1 MNATMPAITFH
12 PGPSQRNGPSAIGD
26 GHQQQL
32 MSKANFAAIHD
43 QADFSMR
50 QALDDHLGQRFIPRS
65 HLDGWVIQQPSQPAG
80 HAWQASTAG
89 DALSHFAQMH
99 RSAFVQANHQP
110 TEIANPGDPFSRTKL
125 AQHFATGM
133 VQFWYRHGSPRK
145 LVSGN
150 PSLLEGHADFYSF
163 VKTVR

>member
-1 MNATMPAITFH
+1 MPTTTFH

-32 MSKANFAAIHD
+32 MSKANLAAIHD
-43 QADFSMR
+43 QTDFSIR
-50 QALDDHLGQRFIPRS
+50 QPLEDGSGDWLIPFAYT
-65 HLDGWVIQQPSQPAG
+65 DGRIIQQASDTAGQTRQIGRTRDLLGNFAQVDRTTFVQPTQQPA
-80 HAWQASTAG
+80 
-89 DALSHFAQMH
+89 
-99 RSAFVQANHQP
+99 
-110 TEIANPGDPFSRTKL
+110 EIADPGDPFIWTKVS
-125 AQHFATGM
+125 QHLTTSM

-163 VKTVR
+163 VNTVR